1 MSYSSTRSESTVHA
15 YATLKAEITATG
27 TGEEFPITADSYAE
41 YEDGF
46 PFYSQAMF
54 YFTGK
59 DGVSYDFDTEEKLT
73 AHLEE
78 HGYTTDY

>member
-1 MSYSSTRSESTVHA
+1 MPYASTRSESTVHA
-15 YATLKAEITATG
+15 YAILKADAATEAP
-27 TGEEFPITADSYAE
+27 EEFPITADSYAE

-46 PFYSQAMF
+46 PFYSEAMY

-59 DGVSYDFDTEEKLT
+59 DGVAYDFDTEDKLN